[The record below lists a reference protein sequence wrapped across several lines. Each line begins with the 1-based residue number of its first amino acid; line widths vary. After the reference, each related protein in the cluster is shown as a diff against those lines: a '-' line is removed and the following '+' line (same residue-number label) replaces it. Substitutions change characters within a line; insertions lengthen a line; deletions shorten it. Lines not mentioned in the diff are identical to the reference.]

1 MRLIFAL
8 FLLIVIYSHNT
19 LYQASLCLAAIRHY
33 ERTGKGHFVN
43 YDSLPESMWE
53 TIAPE
58 YFGVSLSKEAINN
71 MKNISGVY
79 AKGGQERNQRE
90 WDDEQVDEKS
100 EQLTKKQRKA
110 AREVLQPY
118 FEQMEQFA
126 AKEK

>member
-19 LYQASLCLAAIRHY
+19 LYQASLCLAAIRHH

-58 YFGVSLSKEAINN
+58 YFGVSLSEEAIDN

-79 AKGGQERNQRE
+79 AKGGKERNQRE
-90 WDDEQVDEKS
+90 WDDEQVDEKVGTID
-100 EQLTKKQRKA
+100 EKATKGGTRG
-110 AREVLQPY
+110 
-118 FEQMEQFA
+118 FA
-126 AKEK
+126 TIF